1 MRRAVI
7 LIVALTVL
15 SVGLSVWLDLSQ
27 RNTARGYMD
36 SFGLVREALE
46 QGKMDEA
53 AQEQAY
59 LHARWQHDAKWL
71 NCLISHHH
79 TRAVNT
85 AMLELATALEQRW
98 PDEALRALDR
108 VMDALGDV
116 ASSDFASLENIL

>member
-1 MRRAVI
+1 MRRAVV
-7 LIVALTVL
+7 LIITLTVL
-15 SVGLSVWLDLSQ
+15 SVGLDLSQ

-36 SFGLVREALE
+36 SFGVVREALE
-46 QGKMDEA
+46 QGNLDMA
-53 AQEQAY
+53 AREQAY

-85 AMLELATALEQRW
+85 AMLELSTALEQRW
-98 PDEALRALDR
+98 QDEALRALDR

-116 ASSDFASLENIL
+116 ASSDFAALENIL

>member
-1 MRRAVI
+1 MRRAIV
-7 LIVALTVL
+7 LIVTLTVL

-27 RNTARGYMD
+27 RDTARGYMD
-36 SFGLVREALE
+36 SFGVVREALE
-46 QGKMDEA
+46 QGNMDA
-53 AQEQAY
+53 AAREQAY
-59 LHARWQHDAKWL
+59 LHACWQHDAKWL

-85 AMLELATALEQRW
+85 AMLELATALEQNW
-98 PDEALRALDR
+98 QDEALRALDR